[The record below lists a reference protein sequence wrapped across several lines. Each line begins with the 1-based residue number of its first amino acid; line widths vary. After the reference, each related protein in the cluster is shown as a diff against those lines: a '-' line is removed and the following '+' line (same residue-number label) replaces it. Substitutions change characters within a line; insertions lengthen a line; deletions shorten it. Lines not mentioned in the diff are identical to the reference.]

1 MKSKERGNVGFVI
14 SDTSLGAEL
23 RRARGDRSLNTI
35 SLACGV
41 SIATLSRIEAGK
53 IETPSRETLASISH
67 AYGVPLEVL
76 AQLVYCGH
84 PADVL
89 EPVTV

>member
-1 MKSKERGNVGFVI
+1 MKSKERSNLGFVI

-23 RRARGDRSLNTI
+23 RRARGNRSLNTI
-35 SLACGV
+35 SIASGV

-67 AYGVPLEVL
+67 GYGVPLEVL

-84 PADVL
+84 AADTLVSA
-89 EPVTV
+89 TA